1 MKLFNIAATFL
12 ILTLLLN
19 GCGGG
24 GSSGAP
30 QSGAADLTLSVDF
43 GPRGQVLSQ
52 SDQMVESILI
62 EIRSNESGQLVAP
75 SKTLARPAQGTVG
88 TVTFINVPLG
98 TLVVS
103 ADFFNAAG
111 EFLGRDSKVVTLAA
125 GQPLAVTLSYSEA
138 VPPDP
143 PPVVTREFVVATNDR
158 ELRVFEL
165 NPTTGFLTQT
175 FLEDFGPTS
184 LPFSVDI
191 RADGAVYVTVNLVS
205 QVRHFQLNPLDGTLS
220 SRTSLAPP
228 LPEGGELSPD
238 GRFYYHCEPNLGSG
252 GSVRAYRL
260 DENTGAPTEIDASP
274 FDIPGSLRPQRIFI
288 HPNGRWL
295 YVGEKLS
302 STGFFFI
309 FEIDQLTG
317 SLTFVGSED
326 TTASTNVFAFAVS
339 PDQNTLYVAGN
350 NQVLD
355 LFSINQVNGTL
366 GLLPT
371 FTANDPLLAEM
382 VVDSERN
389 ILYVCG
395 NLNGQIE
402 AYNLDPSGTPTTP
415 LPGSPFSVGS
425 SGTLTLHRSPSGQFL
440 VCGNTG
446 NTGNTAGT
454 VSVLR
459 IQDDGTLTTV
469 PGSPFPAGVGTFDT
483 DVVALP
489 LP

>member
-1 MKLFNIAATFL
+1 MKLFNIATITL

-19 GCGGG
+19 GCGAG
-24 GSSGAP
+24 GSSGTP
-30 QSGAADLTLSVDF
+30 QSGTADLTLSVDF
-43 GPRGQVLSQ
+43 GPRGQVLAQ

-62 EIRSNESGQLVAP
+62 EIRSNETGQLVTP

-88 TVTFINVPLG
+88 SITFNNVPLG

-111 EFLGRDSKVVTLAA
+111 EFLGRDSKIVTLAA
-125 GQPLAVTLSYSEA
+125 GRPLAVTLSYSEA
-138 VPPDP
+138 VP

-165 NPTTGFLTQT
+165 NTTTGFLTQT

-191 RADGAVYVTVNLVS
+191 RADGAVYVTVNLLS

-238 GRFYYHCEPNLGSG
+238 GRFFYHCEPDLGTG
-252 GSVRAYRL
+252 GSIRAYRL
-260 DENTGAPTEIDASP
+260 DESTGTPTEIDTSP
-274 FDIPGSLRPQRIFI
+274 IDIPGSLRPQRIFI

-309 FEIDQLTG
+309 FETDQITG
-317 SLTFVGSED
+317 SLTLVGSAD

-355 LFSINQVNGTL
+355 RFSINQVNGTL
-366 GLLPT
+366 ALLPP
-371 FTANDPLLAEM
+371 FTANDPFLAEM

-446 NTGNTAGT
+446 TTGIPGGT

-469 PGSPFPAGVGTFDT
+469 PGSPFPAGIGTFDT